1 MDEDAI
7 LVVPYNLIL
16 TAFDSTFR
24 YNLAGVFMRKVA
36 ILGIG
41 QTKIDEQWD
50 KSLRE
55 IGGEAAFAALQDA
68 GTEKVDA
75 LFVGNMLSPIVNGQN
90 QLGTF
95 IADWIG
101 FWHQEAVKIEA
112 ACGSGAA
119 ALRAGL
125 MAVGSGEIDSALIVG
140 IEKMTDK
147 AGHDV
152 TAALATAAD
161 ADYEVEQGVS
171 FVGLNALIMRRYMYE
186 YGWKHAD
193 FAPFSINAHANA
205 MHNPFARLH
214 QKINVDQFEK
224 SSMVATPINLLDASP
239 TGDGAAAVVLVPAER
254 VASIRGRPRVIIAG
268 SGAATDT
275 IAVHSRTDPL
285 FLQAAYDSS
294 KRSYDMAGVRPED
307 IDVFEL
313 HDAFSIMSALSLEA
327 CGFAERGQGV
337 RLGLDNEISPKGR
350 VPICTRGGL
359 KARGHP
365 VGATGMYQIVEIV
378 QQLRGECGA
387 TQVDGAKIG
396 MVQNIGGSGA
406 TILTHILKSD

>member
-1 MDEDAI
+1 
-7 LVVPYNLIL
+7 
-16 TAFDSTFR
+16 
-24 YNLAGVFMRKVA
+24 MRVQSVKISVENTMRQVA

-41 QTKIDEQWD
+41 QIKIDEHWD
-50 KSLRE
+50 LSLRE
-55 IGGEAAFAALQDA
+55 IGGHAGLAAMHDA
-68 GTEKVDA
+68 GLEQVDA
-75 LFVGNMLSPIVNGQN
+75 LFVGNMLSPLVSGQN
-90 QLGTF
+90 QLGAF
-95 IADWIG
+95 YSDWIG
-101 FWHQEAVKIEA
+101 LWGQEAVKVEA
-112 ACGSGAA
+112 ACASGAA

-125 MAVGSGEIDSALIVG
+125 MAVASGDIDSALVVG
-140 IEKMTDK
+140 VEKMTDK

-171 FVGLNALIMRRYMYE
+171 FVGLNALIMRRYMHE

-214 QKINVDQFEK
+214 QKITVDQFEK
-224 SSMVATPINLLDASP
+224 SAMVATPVNLLDASP

-254 VASIRGRPRVIIAG
+254 VASLNGKPRIIVAG
-268 SGAATDT
+268 SASATDS
-275 IAVHSRTDPL
+275 IAVHSRKDPL
-285 FLQAAYDSS
+285 FLTAAYQSA
-294 KRSYDMAGVRPED
+294 KRAYEMAKVGPQD
-307 IDVFEL
+307 IGVFEL

-337 RLGLDNEISPKGR
+337 RLGLDNEIGPQGR

-365 VGATGMYQIVEIV
+365 VGATGMYQVVEVV
-378 QQLRGECGA
+378 QQLRGECNG
-387 TQVDGAKIG
+387 TQVDGARVG
-396 MVQNIGGSGA
+396 MAQNIGGSGA
-406 TILTHILKSD
+406 TILTHILKAA

>member
-1 MDEDAI
+1 
-7 LVVPYNLIL
+7 
-16 TAFDSTFR
+16 
-24 YNLAGVFMRKVA
+24 MRQVA

-41 QTKIDEQWD
+41 QTKIDEHWD
-50 KSLRE
+50 LSLRE
-55 IGGEAAFAALQDA
+55 IGGNAAFAAMQDA
-68 GTEKVDA
+68 GMEKVDA
-75 LFVGNMLSPIVNGQN
+75 LFVGNMLSPLISGQN
-90 QLGTF
+90 QLGAF
-95 IADWIG
+95 FSDWIG
-101 FWHQEAVKIEA
+101 LWHQESVKVEA
-112 ACGSGAA
+112 ACASGGA

-125 MAVGSGEIDSALIVG
+125 IAVAAGGIDSALVVG
-140 IEKMTDK
+140 VEKMTDK

-171 FVGLNALIMRRYMYE
+171 FVGINALIMRRYMHE

-205 MHNPFARLH
+205 MYNPFARLH
-214 QKINVDQFEK
+214 QKINTDQFEK

-239 TGDGAAAVVLVPAER
+239 TGDGAAAVILVPAEK
-254 VASIRGRPRVIIAG
+254 VASLKGKPRITVAG
-268 SGAATDT
+268 SASSTDS
-275 IAVHSRTDPL
+275 IAVHSRKDPL
-285 FLQAAYDSS
+285 FLSAASESS
-294 KRSYDMAGVRPED
+294 KRAYDMANAQPKD

-337 RLGLDNEISPKGR
+337 RLGLDNEIGPNGR
-350 VPICTRGGL
+350 VPVCTRGGL

-365 VGATGMYQIVEIV
+365 VGATGMYQIVEVV

-396 MVQNIGGSGA
+396 MAQNIGGSGA
-406 TILTHILKSD
+406 TILTHILKSE

>member
-1 MDEDAI
+1 
-7 LVVPYNLIL
+7 
-16 TAFDSTFR
+16 
-24 YNLAGVFMRKVA
+24 MRQVA

-41 QTKIDEQWD
+41 QIKIDEHWD
-50 KSLRE
+50 LSLRE
-55 IGGEAAFAALQDA
+55 IGGHAAFAAMQDA
-68 GTEKVDA
+68 GVEKVDA
-75 LFVGNMLSPIVNGQN
+75 LFVGNMLSPLVSAQN
-90 QLGTF
+90 QLGAF
-95 IADWIG
+95 FSDWIG
-101 FWHQEAVKIEA
+101 LWHQESVKVEA
-112 ACGSGAA
+112 ACASGAA

-125 MAVGSGEIDSALIVG
+125 MAIAAGDIGSALVVG
-140 IEKMTDK
+140 VEKMTDK

-171 FVGLNALIMRRYMYE
+171 FVGINALIMRRYMHE

-214 QKINVDQFEK
+214 QKISTDQFEK

-239 TGDGAAAVVLVPAER
+239 IGDGAAAVVLVPAER
-254 VASIRGRPRVIIAG
+254 VVSLKGKPRITLAG
-268 SGAATDT
+268 SASSTDS
-275 IAVHSRTDPL
+275 IAVHSRKDPL
-285 FLQAAYDSS
+285 FLSAAYESA
-294 KRSYDMAGVRPED
+294 RRAYELANVTPQD

-337 RLGLDNEISPKGR
+337 RLGLDNEIGPQGR

-365 VGATGMYQIVEIV
+365 VGATGMYQVVEVV
-378 QQLRGECGA
+378 QQLRGECDG

-396 MVQNIGGSGA
+396 MAQNIGGSGA
-406 TILTHILKSD
+406 TILTHILKAE

>member
-1 MDEDAI
+1 
-7 LVVPYNLIL
+7 
-16 TAFDSTFR
+16 
-24 YNLAGVFMRKVA
+24 MRKVA

-41 QTKIDEQWD
+41 QIKVDEHWD
-50 KSLRE
+50 MSLRE
-55 IGGEAAFAALQDA
+55 LGGNAAFAAMQDA
-68 GTEKVDA
+68 GMEKVDA
-75 LFVGNMLSPIVNGQN
+75 LFVGNMLSPLVSGQN

-95 IADWIG
+95 FSDWIG
-101 FWHQEAVKIEA
+101 LWGQEAVKVEA

-125 MAVGSGEIDSALIVG
+125 MAVSAGEVDSALVIGV
-140 IEKMTDK
+140 EKMTDK

-171 FVGLNALIMRRYMYE
+171 FVGINALVMRRYMHE
-186 YGWKHAD
+186 YGWKHED

-214 QKINVDQFEK
+214 EKITVEKFEK
-224 SSMVATPINLLDASP
+224 SAMVATPINLLDASP
-239 TGDGAAAVVLVPAER
+239 IGDGAAAAIIVPAER
-254 VASIRGRPRVIIAG
+254 VSSVPGRPRITVAG
-268 SGAATDT
+268 SASATDS
-275 IAVHSRTDPL
+275 IAVHSRRDPL
-285 FLQAAYDSS
+285 FLSAAYESA
-294 KRSYDMAGVRPED
+294 RRAYEMAGVTPQD

-337 RLGLDNEISPKGR
+337 RLGLDNEISPTGR
-350 VPICTRGGL
+350 VPVCTRGGL

-365 VGATGMYQIVEIV
+365 VGATGMYQVVEVV
-378 QQLRGECGA
+378 QQLRGECNG
-387 TQVDGAKIG
+387 TQVEGAMIG
-396 MVQNIGGSGA
+396 MAQNIGGSGA
-406 TILTHILKSD
+406 TILTHILKAE

>member
-1 MDEDAI
+1 
-7 LVVPYNLIL
+7 
-16 TAFDSTFR
+16 
-24 YNLAGVFMRKVA
+24 MRKIA

-41 QTKIDEQWD
+41 QTKVDEHWD
-50 KSLRE
+50 KSLKE
-55 IGGEAAFAALQDA
+55 LGGEACFAAMQDA
-68 GTEKVDA
+68 GLNKVGA
-75 LFVGNMLSPIVNGQN
+75 LFVGNMLSPMIDGQN

-95 IADWIG
+95 FSDWVG
-101 FWHQEAVKIEA
+101 LWGHEAVKVEA

-119 ALRAGL
+119 AFRAGV
-125 MAVGSGEIDSALIVG
+125 MAVASGEVESALVVG
-140 IEKMTDK
+140 VEKMTDK

-171 FVGLNALIMRRYMYE
+171 FVGINALVMRRYMHE

-205 MHNPFARLH
+205 MYNPNARLH
-214 QKINVDQFEK
+214 MEITVQEFER

-239 TGDGAAAVVLVPAER
+239 IGDGAAAAIIVPAEKVNSVPGRRR
-254 VASIRGRPRVIIAG
+254 VVLSGSAS
-268 SGAATDT
+268 ATDT
-275 IAVHSRTDPL
+275 IAVHSRKDPL
-285 FLQAAYDSS
+285 FLSAAYASA
-294 KRSYDMAGVRPED
+294 KRAYEMADVTPED

-313 HDAFSIMSALSLEA
+313 HDAFSIMTALSLEA
-327 CGFAERGQGV
+327 CGFAERGQGP
-337 RLGLDNEISPKGR
+337 RLGLDNEIRLGGR
-350 VPICTRGGL
+350 MPVCTRGGL

-378 QQLRGECGA
+378 QQLRGECGK

-396 MVQNIGGSGA
+396 MAQNIGGSGA
-406 TILTHILKSD
+406 TVLTHILKVEV